1 MALSLIVKGDKF
13 QAARAAADRG
23 IYFCFVREVRHE
35 GTVETV
41 GLSGSEQRDKIVRW
55 FGEGT
60 MQAPFP
66 VGTLLLFTELDDEPA
81 RKEPPRD
88 LYGEPMPNRIKW

>member
-1 MALSLIVKGDKF
+1 MTLSLIVKGDKF

-23 IYFCFVREVRHE
+23 IGFAFVREVRHE

-66 VGTLLLFTELDDEPA
+66 IGTLLLYTELA
-81 RKEPPRD
+81 EPPTTNAEADYVRKTGKD
-88 LYGEPMPNRIKW
+88 Y

>member
-1 MALSLIVKGDKF
+1 MTLSLIVKGNKF

-23 IYFCFVREVRHE
+23 IGFAFVREVKH
-35 GTVETV
+35 GDSVETV
-41 GLSGSEQRDKIVRW
+41 GRCGSDQRDKVVRW
-55 FGEGT
+55 FAEGS

-66 VGTLLLFTELDDEPA
+66 VGTLLLFTDET
-81 RKEPPRD
+81 PRD